1 MSRKIQWS
9 ALARGRTMG
18 ALLTMTNTT
27 ALPPL
32 PVFCSS
38 RMAREF
44 FQFEPSLKIETSPLT
59 LVLFSSANMIPIFQM
74 NAEKNMYI
82 IIERCTT

>member
-1 MSRKIQWS
+1 
-9 ALARGRTMG
+9 MG

-32 PVFCSS
+32 PVFFESDGQ
-38 RMAREF
+38 MAREF
-44 FQFEPSLKIETSPLT
+44 FQFEPSLKIETGPLT